1 MTNSRAR
8 SAHPTTRDLLCGARP
23 TGDCTHR
30 DLYEHLVTEWPD
42 VVALDRPALVEAVG
56 GSEVMAELLNSTFLS
71 CAELVGARHGID
83 RVMSRTFR
91 TRLLTSS
98 TELDRLLRLRPADDI
113 DLDLGYGIHSPLD
126 DLDERIVYHLAGM
139 GDRSTADRL
148 RGVVARHARR
158 DGNVDGRPA
167 LIATLLGAE
176 MLDGHYQ
183 PRCIPGTH
191 RYDVV
196 GQWRE
201 AGEEYVAQV
210 ALATRERVRD
220 AIVEARASAS
230 KGEAEQPAPK
240 RPSPLAG
247 FRKAA
252 AEPPPPPGSAVIF
265 PSSIL
270 EGVGRSDNQ
279 KELKRI
285 LGGVLD
291 VPLPGVRVPADWDA
305 WERAL
310 LVRHPNGGAFFR
322 AIRRSQGGRAF
333 WGHAVICADGPAGAG
348 KSAMCRSVAEV
359 SGMPMRRFQCD
370 NASDNSYGG
379 TPIRWTSAQQ
389 DFITAAFVDTKQRTF
404 LAVLDEVEKAGGS
417 RDTNSGRFHDV
428 LLGQL
433 DPETAAA
440 WPSSFLC
447 HPVDLTGVV
456 FLCTANDAASM
467 PAPLRDRMVIA
478 RVDEPTADHL
488 GMLAPQVA
496 REVCRRQG
504 LDERWGTLDG
514 VEMTSLAEAWP
525 GGSIRRLVR
534 LVEVVLQARDEGP
547 AAAPRH

>member
-1 MTNSRAR
+1 LRA
-8 SAHPTTRDLLCGARP
+8 
-23 TGDCTHR
+23 
-30 DLYEHLVTEWPD
+30 
-42 VVALDRPALVEAVG
+42 
-56 GSEVMAELLNSTFLS
+56 
-71 CAELVGARHGID
+71 
-83 RVMSRTFR
+83 
-91 TRLLTSS
+91 
-98 TELDRLLRLRPADDI
+98 
-113 DLDLGYGIHSPLD
+113 
-126 DLDERIVYHLAGM
+126 
-139 GDRSTADRL
+139 
-148 RGVVARHARR
+148 VVARHARR
-158 DGNVDGRPA
+158 DGAVEGRAA
-167 LIATLLGAE
+167 LIATMVGAE
-176 MLDGHYQ
+176 MLDGHYM

-210 ALATRERVRD
+210 ALATREHVRN

-230 KGEAEQPAPK
+230 ERKAEEPAPK
-240 RPSPLAG
+240 RPPPLAG
-247 FRKAA
+247 FRKAV
-252 AEPPPPPGSAVIF
+252 AEPPLAPGSAVLF

-285 LGGVLD
+285 LGDVLN
-291 VPLPGVRVPADWDA
+291 VPLPGVRVPSDWDA

-310 LVRHPNGGAFFR
+310 LARHPNGGAFFR
-322 AIRRSQGGRAF
+322 AIRRSQGGRKF
-333 WGHAVICADGPAGAG
+333 WGHAVVCADGPAGAG

-359 SGMPMRRFQCD
+359 SGLRMKRFQCD

-379 TPIRWTSAQQ
+379 TPIRWASSQQ
-389 DFITAAFVDTKQRTF
+389 DFVTTAFVEFKLRTF
-404 LAVLDEVEKAGGS
+404 VAALDEVEKGGGS
-417 RDTNSGRFHDV
+417 RDSNSGKFHDA

-440 WPSSFLC
+440 WPSTFLC

-478 RVDEPTADHL
+478 RVEEPTADHL
-488 GMLAPQVA
+488 GVLAPQVA

-504 LDERWGTLDG
+504 LDERWGALDP
-514 VEMTSLAEAWP
+514 VEMASLAEAWP

-534 LVEVVLQARDEGP
+534 LVEFVLQARDEGP
-547 AAAPRH
+547 AAAARH

>member
-1 MTNSRAR
+1 MTNPRAR
-8 SAHPTTRDLLCGARP
+8 SAHPTTRALLCGARP
-23 TGDCTHR
+23 TGDCAYR
-30 DLYEHLVTEWPD
+30 DLYEHLVTGWPAL
-42 VVALDRPALVEAVG
+42 VLLDRPALVEAVG
-56 GSEVMAELLNSTFLS
+56 GSDAMAELLRSTYLT
-71 CAELVGARHGID
+71 CAELVVAEHCLD
-83 RVMSRTFR
+83 RVTRRVFQ
-91 TRLLTSS
+91 TRLLTSKV
-98 TELDRLLRLRPADDI
+98 ELGRLLALRPAEDV
-113 DLDLGYGIHSPLD
+113 DLDLGYGLHDPLD
-126 DLDERIVYHLAGM
+126 DLDDRLLYHLASS
-139 GDRSTADRL
+139 GDRLAADRL

-158 DGNVDGRPA
+158 DGAIEGRAA
-167 LIATLLGAE
+167 LISTLLGAE
-176 MLDGHYQ
+176 MLDGHYE

-220 AIVEARASAS
+220 AIVEARASAR
-230 KGEAEQPAPK
+230 EAEEPTPK

-252 AEPPPPPGSAVIF
+252 AEPTPLPGSAVLL

-285 LGGVLD
+285 LGDVLD
-291 VPLPGVRVPADWDA
+291 VPLPGVRVPGDWDA

-310 LVRHPNGGAFFR
+310 LARHPNGGRFFR
-322 AIRRSQGGRAF
+322 AIRRSQGGREF
-333 WGHAVICADGPAGAG
+333 WGHAVVCADGPAGAG

-359 SGMPMRRFQCD
+359 SGLPMRRFQCD

-389 DFITAAFVDTKQRTF
+389 DFVTAAFVELKRRTF
-404 LAVLDEVEKAGGS
+404 VAMLDEVEKAGGS

-440 WPSSFLC
+440 WPSTFLC

-456 FLCTANDAASM
+456 FLCTANDASTL

-488 GMLAPQVA
+488 AVLAPQVA

-504 LDERWGTLDG
+504 LDERWGALDH
-514 VEMTSLAEAWP
+514 VEMASLAEAWP